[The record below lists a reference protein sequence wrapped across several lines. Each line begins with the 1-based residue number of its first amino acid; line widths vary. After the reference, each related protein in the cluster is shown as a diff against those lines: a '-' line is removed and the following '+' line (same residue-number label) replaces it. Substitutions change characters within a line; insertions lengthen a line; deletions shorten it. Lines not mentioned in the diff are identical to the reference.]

1 MAALLPRQAHAHEI
15 LDGLDFSV
23 TDSSLNALER
33 RVVGTLGGVYALRM
47 LGLFIILPVFA
58 IYAETL
64 RNSTPMLAG
73 IAVGVYGLTQAVLQV
88 PMGWLSDRFGRR
100 AVVLLGLAVFM
111 AGSLVAAAATS
122 VEQMIV
128 GRALQGAGAISA
140 ALTAWVADLS
150 RERVRAR
157 MMGMVG
163 MLIGT
168 TFIASLVAGPLLARK
183 IGVDGIFVMVA
194 GLAALA
200 MILVATLIPVS
211 RNLPRRATG
220 AWNDVGKTLRD
231 SRLLRLSL
239 GATVIHMLLTA
250 NFMSLPLAM
259 RDMASFPVER
269 HSMFY
274 LVVLGASALFLFP
287 VLRLAQRR
295 VSRWMRAFALVLLGC
310 EVLLIFTRHDIVLLG
325 SVSLLFFIAF
335 NFLEAQLPTQVS
347 RLCPVDLKGMA
358 LGVFSTAQFF
368 GAFLG
373 GILAGAFLE
382 WRDAESLYL
391 VLAGFGAF
399 WLLLLNGL
407 ELSEERRI

>member
-1 MAALLPRQAHAHEI
+1 M
-15 LDGLDFSV
+15 GLNSSV

-33 RVVGTLGGVYALRM
+33 RAVGTLGGVYALRM
-47 LGLFIILPVFA
+47 LGLFIIFPVFA

-64 RNSTPMLAG
+64 QNSTPMLAG
-73 IAVGVYGLTQAVLQV
+73 IAVGIYGLTQAMLQV

-100 AVVLLGLAVFM
+100 AVVLLGLVIFM
-111 AGSLVAAAATS
+111 AGSLVAADATDI
-122 VEQMIV
+122 EQMII

-150 RERVRAR
+150 REQVRAR

-168 TFIASLVAGPLLARK
+168 TFIVSLIAGPLLAGK
-183 IGVDGIFVMVA
+183 IGVDGIFALVA
-194 GLAALA
+194 GLAVLA
-200 MILVATLIPVS
+200 MIMVLVLVPS
-211 RNLPRRATG
+211 G
-220 AWNDVGKTLRD
+220 RD
-231 SRLLRLSL
+231 SSHRAAGTWGDMREVLRNSGLLRLSL

-259 RDMASFPVER
+259 RDMAGLQVEE

-274 LVVLGASALFLFP
+274 LVVLAGSALFLFP
-287 VLRLAQRR
+287 VLRLAQFR
-295 VSRWMRAFALVLLGC
+295 VAGWMRIFALVLVGC
-310 EVLLIFTRHDIVLLG
+310 EILLIFVRHEAMLIG
-325 SVSLLFFIAF
+325 SVLLLFFIAF

-347 RLCPVDLKGMA
+347 RLCPVDLKGVA
-358 LGVFSTAQFF
+358 LGVFSTAQFT

-373 GILAGAFLE
+373 GLLAGVFLE
-382 WRDAESLYL
+382 GQNAEFLYL
-391 VLAGFGAF
+391 TLAGFAVF
-399 WLLLLNGL
+399 WALLLNGL

>member
-1 MAALLPRQAHAHEI
+1 MHLPHQARVLHEFF
-15 LDGLDFSV
+15 DGLNPSV

-33 RVVGTLGGVYALRM
+33 RAVGTLGGVYALRM

-64 RNSTPMLAG
+64 QNSTPILAG
-73 IAVGVYGLTQAVLQV
+73 IAVGIYGLTQAALQV

-111 AGSLVAAAATS
+111 VGSLVAADATDI
-122 VEQMIV
+122 EQMII

-150 RERVRAR
+150 REQVRAR

-168 TFIASLVAGPLLARK
+168 TFIVSLIAGPLLAGK
-183 IGVDGIFVMVA
+183 IGVDGIFALVA
-194 GLAALA
+194 GLAVLA
-200 MILVATLIPVS
+200 MVMVLMLIPAGRES
-211 RNLPRRATG
+211 SHQAAGTWG
-220 AWNDVGKTLRD
+220 DMGKVLQD

-239 GATVIHMLLTA
+239 GAAVIHMLLTA

-259 RDMASFPVER
+259 RDMAGLQVEE

-274 LVVLGASALFLFP
+274 LVVLAGSALFLFP
-287 VLRLAQRR
+287 VLRLAHSR
-295 VSRWMRAFALVLLGC
+295 VAGWMRIFALMLVGC
-310 EVLLIFTRHDIVLLG
+310 EVLLIFVRHEIFLLG
-325 SVSLLFFIAF
+325 SVLLLFFIAF

-347 RLCPVDLKGMA
+347 RLCSVDLKGMA
-358 LGVFSTAQFF
+358 LGVFSTAQFG

-373 GILAGAFLE
+373 GLLAGVFLE
-382 WRDAESLYL
+382 MQNTELLYL
-391 VLAGFGAF
+391 TLAGFAVF
-399 WLLLLNGL
+399 WALLLNGL

>member
-1 MAALLPRQAHAHEI
+1 M
-15 LDGLDFSV
+15 GLDSAV

-33 RVVGTLGGVYALRM
+33 RAVGTLGGVYALRM
-47 LGLFIILPVFA
+47 LGLFIIFPVFA

-64 RNSTPMLAG
+64 QNSTPMLAG
-73 IAVGVYGLTQAVLQV
+73 IAVGIYGLTQAILQV

-100 AVVLLGLAVFM
+100 AVVLLGLAIFM
-111 AGSLVAAAATS
+111 VGSLVAADAAS
-122 VEQMIV
+122 IGQMIV

-150 RERVRAR
+150 REQVRAR

-168 TFIASLVAGPLLARK
+168 TFIVSLIAGPLLAGK
-183 IGVDGIFVMVA
+183 IGVDGIFALVA
-194 GLAALA
+194 GLAVLA
-200 MILVATLIPVS
+200 MAMVLALVPAGPGSPHQAAGTW
-211 RNLPRRATG
+211 G
-220 AWNDVGKTLRD
+220 DMGKILRD

-259 RDMASFPVER
+259 RDMAGLQVEE

-274 LVVLGASALFLFP
+274 LIILGGSALFLFP
-287 VLRLAQRR
+287 VLRLAQ
-295 VSRWMRAFALVLLGC
+295 SRISGWMRIFALTLLGC
-310 EVLLIFTRHDIVLLG
+310 EILLIFVRHDIVMLG
-325 SVSLLFFIAF
+325 GVLLLFFIAF

-347 RLCPVDLKGMA
+347 RLCPAELKGMA
-358 LGVFSTAQFF
+358 LGVFSTAQFV

-373 GILAGAFLE
+373 GLLAGLFLE
-382 WRDAESLYL
+382 GQNAEFLYL
-391 VLAGFGAF
+391 ALAGFTVF
-399 WLLLLNGL
+399 WVLLLNGL
-407 ELSEERRI
+407 ELSEKRRI

>member
-1 MAALLPRQAHAHEI
+1 MSN
-15 LDGLDFSV
+15 F
-23 TDSSLNALER
+23 SLNALER
-33 RVVGTLGGVYALRM
+33 RAVGTLGSVYALRM

-64 RNSTPMLAG
+64 RNSTPLLAG
-73 IAVGVYGLTQAVLQV
+73 VAVGIYGLTQAVLQV

-100 AVVLLGLAVFM
+100 AVVLLGLTVFM
-111 AGSLVAAAATS
+111 VGSLVAASAAS
-122 VEQMIV
+122 IEQMIV

-168 TFIASLVAGPLLARK
+168 TFIASLILGPLLAGK
-183 IGVDGIFVMVA
+183 IGVDGIFTLVA
-194 GLAALA
+194 GLSLLA
-200 MILVATLIPVS
+200 MAMVWMLIPAGRDS
-211 RNLPRRATG
+211 SNQAAG
-220 AWNDVGKTLRD
+220 AWGDVGKVLRD

-259 RDMASFPVER
+259 RDMAGLQIEE

-274 LVVLGASALFLFP
+274 LVVLGVSALFLFP
-287 VLRLAQRR
+287 ILRLAQSH
-295 VSRWMRAFALVLLGC
+295 VSGWMRIFALTLIGC
-310 EVLLIFTRHDIVLLG
+310 EISLIFVRHDIVFLG
-325 SVSLLFFIAF
+325 SVLLLFFIAF

-358 LGVFSTAQFF
+358 LGIFSTAQFF

-373 GILAGAFLE
+373 GVLAGVFLE
-382 WRDAESLYL
+382 AQSAELLYL
-391 VLAGFGAF
+391 ILAGFGAGWALF
-399 WLLLLNGL
+399 LNGL
-407 ELSEERRI
+407 KLSG

>member
-1 MAALLPRQAHAHEI
+1 MHLPHQARAPHENPM
-15 LDGLDFSV
+15 GLNPSV
-23 TDSSLNALER
+23 TDLSLNALER
-33 RVVGTLGGVYALRM
+33 RAVGTLGGVYALRM

-64 RNSTPMLAG
+64 QNSTPMLAG
-73 IAVGVYGLTQAVLQV
+73 IAVGIYGLTQAMLQV

-111 AGSLVAAAATS
+111 AGSWVAADATS
-122 VEQMIV
+122 IEQMII

-150 RERVRAR
+150 REQVRAQV
-157 MMGMVG
+157 MGMVG

-168 TFIASLVAGPLLARK
+168 TFIVSLIAGPLLAGE
-183 IGVDGIFVMVA
+183 IGVDGIFALVA

-200 MILVATLIPVS
+200 MVMVLALVPAGEAS
-211 RNLPRRATG
+211 SQRAAG
-220 AWNDVGKTLRD
+220 SWSDAREVLRD

-239 GATVIHMLLTA
+239 GAMVIHMLLTA

-259 RDMASFPVER
+259 RDQAGLQVED
-269 HSMFY
+269 HSVFY
-274 LVVLGASALFLFP
+274 LLVLAGSALFLFP
-287 VLRLAQRR
+287 VLRLARSR
-295 VSRWMRAFALVLLGC
+295 VAGWMRIFALALAGC
-310 EVLLIFTRHDIVLLG
+310 EVLLVFVRQEAMLIG
-325 SVSLLFFIAF
+325 SVLLLFFIAF

-358 LGVFSTAQFF
+358 LGIFSTAQFT

-373 GILAGAFLE
+373 GLLAGIFLE
-382 WRDAESLYL
+382 WRSAEFLYL
-391 VLAGFGAF
+391 VLAGCAVF
-399 WLLLLNGL
+399 WALLLNGL